1 MCSCVRVC
9 ASICYLCSY
18 SCGVFVISTAATEVH
33 SKPVV
38 ELADIKVKVSFVE
51 DTSPAENEWD
61 GKTIKVCGL
70 QPATSDHVIKSFFQN
85 KNRSSGGYIKM
96 FDIDR
101 NNGVAY
107 VTFVTAGGLI

>member
-1 MCSCVRVC
+1 M
-9 ASICYLCSY
+9 
-18 SCGVFVISTAATEVH
+18 H

-38 ELADIKVKVSFVE
+38 KLDDMKVKLSFVE
-51 DTSPAENEWD
+51 DTSTAENKWD

-85 KNRSSGGYIKM
+85 KNQSSGGYIKT
-96 FDIDR
+96 FDFDR

-107 VTFVTAGGLI
+107 VTFLTAGGLI